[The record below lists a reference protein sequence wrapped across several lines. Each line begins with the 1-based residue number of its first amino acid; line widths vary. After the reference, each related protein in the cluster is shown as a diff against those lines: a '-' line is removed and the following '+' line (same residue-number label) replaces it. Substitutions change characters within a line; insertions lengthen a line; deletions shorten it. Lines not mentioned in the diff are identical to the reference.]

1 MGLKLMRGQEPPPL
15 SEDDRKRGKAGPAD
29 EKRITVD
36 GVRATGFPYP
46 GGYPDAIIRR
56 IPSRHPEIDFS

>member
-15 SEDDRKRGKAGPAD
+15 TGDDGKRGQAGPAD

-46 GGYPDAIIRR
+46 GGYPDALSAGFPPGIQR
-56 IPSRHPEIDFS
+56 